1 MGKRAKPLPLIVFH
15 GNADST
21 VNVANA
27 DQVVHQWITT
37 NNLAYNGRI
46 DGWIQDSPVKTR
58 EEKILFGRDYT
69 TYRYESSKENW
80 LLINILSMEW
90 GMHGQEGIQRVAIQ
104 TLKAPMLV
112 ESCGT
117 FS

>member
-58 EEKILFGRDYT
+58 EEKFSLDVIIPHIATKAVR
-69 TYRYESSKENW
+69 ENW

-90 GMHGQEGIQRVAIQ
+90 GMHGRRNSAGSYTDPKGPNASRI
-104 TLKAPMLV
+104 MWD
-112 ESCGT
+112 